1 MVNVGEINKL
11 SVKRMHTLGAFLD
24 GGESGE
30 VLLPNRSLPL
40 GCKPGDELEVF
51 VYVALDE
58 QLLASVKLPSAQVG
72 DVAWLKAVAVNK
84 IGAFLDWGL
93 PKDLLV
99 PYSEQPY
106 RMEVG
111 YRYLVVVFLDDQNR
125 IAASA
130 RVDEFMEDENEGKFT
145 VGQEV
150 SLIIGDK
157 TDLGVKAAVDN
168 THWGVLYKNELFTN
182 IKKGQK
188 YTGYIKKIREDDRI
202 DLSLQK
208 PGYSKARMEGL
219 AGKVFDEIQ
228 SQGGFLALNDKS
240 PPEKIYDTF
249 GVSKKMFKQAI
260 GKLYKK
266 RLITIDA
273 DGVHLV
279 EKD

>member
-1 MVNVGEINKL
+1 MVNVGEKNKL
-11 SVKRMHTLGAFLD
+11 CVKRMHTLGAFLD

-30 VLLPNRSLPL
+30 VLLPKKSLPS

-58 QLLASVKLPSAQVG
+58 QLLASIKMPTAQVG

-93 PKDLLV
+93 PKDLLA

-106 RMEVG
+106 KMEVG
-111 YRYLVVVFLDDQNR
+111 HHYLVVVFLDDSNR

-130 RVDEFMEDENEGKFT
+130 RVNEFMEDENEGKFT

-150 SLIIGDK
+150 TLIIADK
-157 TDLGVKAAVDN
+157 TDLGVKAVVDN
-168 THWGVLYKNELFTN
+168 THWGVLYKNELFQN
-182 IKKGQK
+182 IRKGQK
-188 YTGYIKKIREDDRI
+188 YTGYIKKIRDDDRL
-202 DLSLQK
+202 DVSLQK
-208 PGYSKARMEGL
+208 PGYSKERMDGI
-219 AGKVFDEIQ
+219 AGKVLDEIEA
-228 SQGGFLALNDKS
+228 QGGFLALNDKS
-240 PPEKIYDTF
+240 KPEDIYNTF

-266 RLITIDA
+266 RMITIEA
-273 DGVHLV
+273 DGVRAV
-279 EKD
+279 DKD